1 MTVMVRIQQLPQPKL
16 FLEDEKHLLL
26 ITLSFY
32 RNISMGR
39 RRRLER
45 CKCRFESCF
54 LYKTDVVEKRYFVG
68 HRFESGSRPA

>member
-1 MTVMVRIQQLPQPKL
+1 MAIRFESDILRNQNFSRRMRNSCCLV
-16 FLEDEKHLLL
+16 
-26 ITLSFY
+26 TLSFY